1 MAAPLWGWP
10 MRLRALAAASP
21 CLSPVSPCLSPAC
34 RRSGTGLMVSEISF
48 GTMTF
53 SDVDKAATGSGRG
66 DSGEAAYAM
75 LEACYKVRTATTA
88 FYLSLIRAG

>member
-1 MAAPLWGWP
+1 
-10 MRLRALAAASP
+10 
-21 CLSPVSPCLSPAC
+21 
-34 RRSGTGLMVSEISF
+34 MVSEISF

-75 LEACYKVRTATTA
+75 LEACYKVRAVPPRAHLLA
-88 FYLSLIRAG
+88 FAMPAHAHCRRNAPDAQAHEAREALRALGDAGSPRPRAVF

>member
-1 MAAPLWGWP
+1 MFLRLLHGSVLLRAAPRWLL
-10 MRLRALAAASP
+10 RLPAAHPCRSP
-21 CLSPVSPCLSPAC
+21 LRLS
-34 RRSGTGLMVSEISF
+34 RSGTGLMVSEISF

-75 LEACYKVRTATTA
+75 LEACYKVRAVPP
-88 FYLSLIRAG
+88 RAHIF